1 MNNKD
6 LSWEEQKMRAQEL
19 AARKRSRDK
28 DGVEQESQEEGPPR
42 KKARILQY
50 ELMDEDWAELQKDY
64 FRPVS

>member
-1 MNNKD
+1 MNDKD
-6 LSWEEQKMRAQEL
+6 LSWEEQKMRAKEL

-42 KKARILQY
+42 KKARKLQY
-50 ELMDEDWAELQKDY
+50 ELMDEGWAELQQDY